1 LHIHC
6 KILTV
11 TAVFSPSP
19 TLCHAKEKAAR
30 AVTTASASHFKDN
43 QYRRSVW
50 HPFQVK
56 FVVLKPAPLYL
67 EQGDNST

>member
-1 LHIHC
+1 MPHQGEGGSRDGRRQR
-6 KILTV
+6 K
-11 TAVFSPSP
+11 PP
-19 TLCHAKEKAAR
+19 
-30 AVTTASASHFKDN
+30 KDN
-43 QYRRSVW
+43 EYRRSVW